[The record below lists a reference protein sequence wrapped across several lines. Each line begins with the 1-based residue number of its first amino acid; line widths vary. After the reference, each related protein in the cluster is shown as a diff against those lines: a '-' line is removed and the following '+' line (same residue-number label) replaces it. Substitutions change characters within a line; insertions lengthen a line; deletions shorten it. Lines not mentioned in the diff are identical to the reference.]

1 MTIATLESIGN
12 ELCKVIGAGVEVTPA
27 YLTVSMNTEQID
39 ATVIVR
45 EHAEGKYEIMGD
57 FGSLLQFAM
66 PADRL
71 AHDYF
76 TEKTNMTLIT
86 KKIAN
91 ALGEASKMKWVL
103 ECRRDVRNIS
113 EPSRITTARSMAE
126 AANNH
131 LYVGNKNVYSQPGYS
146 VTFNGTVEHD
156 RVSIYI
162 SCDHETAIKIAE
174 VLRNVEA

>member
-12 ELCKVIGAGVEVTPA
+12 ELCKVMGAGVEVTPA
-27 YLTVSMNTEQID
+27 YLMVSMEIEQND
-39 ATVIVR
+39 VTVIVR
-45 EHAEGKYEIMGD
+45 EHAKGKYEIMGE

-66 PADRL
+66 PVDRL

-76 TEKTNMTLIT
+76 TEKTRMELIT
-86 KKIAN
+86 KKIMA
-91 ALGEASKMKWVL
+91 ALKEAAGMKWVL

-146 VTFNGTVEHD
+146 VTFNAAVEHD
-156 RVSIYI
+156 RVSIYV

-174 VLRNVEA
+174 VLARIEA